1 MVGLKVLWQKSCCKT
16 RPVRYK
22 LRSGQGKF
30 YGFTDPTFRN
40 CSEEQGIYSTY
51 VKQIRVIW
59 IWRYRC
65 LFITNRPDQTWI
77 YFTWD
82 GSCYTLKVLLTIIV
96 MKYTAEWKKMFIF
109 RHRKS
114 WKHYLFFRSHW
125 NRIEWIYNCLVLKI
139 VTDLNNISCKLLSP
153 SLRSS
158 LNF

>member
-1 MVGLKVLWQKSCCKT
+1 MFCKRLNQRFKLVTRRLIWWLDWRYSDRNHVAKT

-51 VKQIRVIW
+51 VKQIRLIW

-82 GSCYTLKVLLTIIV
+82 SSCYTLKVLLTIIV
-96 MKYTAEWKKMFIF
+96 MKYTAEWKKCL
-109 RHRKS
+109 
-114 WKHYLFFRSHW
+114 YLDTESLGNIICFSDL
-125 NRIEWIYNCLVLKI
+125 IEIELSVFTI
-139 VTDLNNISCKLLSP
+139 VWS
-153 SLRSS
+153 
-158 LNF
+158 

>member
-1 MVGLKVLWQKSCCKT
+1 MFCKRLNQRFKLVTRRLIWWLDWRYSDRNHVAKT

-22 LRSGQGKF
+22 LRSRKGKF

-59 IWRYRC
+59 IWRYGC

-82 GSCYTLKVLLTIIV
+82 GSCYTLKVLPTIIV
-96 MKYTAEWKKMFIF
+96 MKYTAEWKK
-109 RHRKS
+109 
-114 WKHYLFFRSHW
+114 YLYLDTESLGNIICFSDL
-125 NRIEWIYNCLVLKI
+125 IEIELSEITI
-139 VTDLNNISCKLLSP
+139 VWS
-153 SLRSS
+153 
-158 LNF
+158 